1 MKHWFEGLVNTARIE
16 CRYTRR
22 HPQQWVICALLP
34 VMWLLFVANTFG
46 TGLMTKLPVC
56 LVNEDG
62 GPLARELVMVLDAVP
77 SLGLR
82 GFDTATEADAALSRS
97 ETYGTIVI
105 PRDFTKDSLN
115 GRGSTLELIIN
126 KSYYAVGTILEV
138 DVKTALAAVMKS
150 AGTIRMTAAR
160 GGSLKAESNNLRIA
174 SPEVNFLGCEV
185 FVAGVGALAKRL
197 DEMSLT
203 NVRIVRHDAVEIVR
217 DMIAENSLDGVHIY
231 FPDPWRKARHH
242 KRRLVAQ
249 PFIGL
254 LASRIRPGGYI
265 HCATDWENYS
275 EQMLEVLEGEPL
287 LENLHGAGNF
297 SPVMGNPLCERP
309 RTKFQARGERLG
321 YGIWDLVYIR
331 KQPAPSAS

>member
-1 MKHWFEGLVNTARIE
+1 MEKNCEKPELTPEELEALKKRHIRSFVMRRGHISAAQKRALDESLPQYQIE
-16 CRYTRR
+16 YA
-22 HPQQWVICALLP
+22 P
-34 VMWLLFVANTFG
+34 
-46 TGLMTKLPVC
+46 
-56 LVNEDG
+56 
-62 GPLARELVMVLDAVP
+62 ELLDADKAFGRHAPLV
-77 SLGLR
+77 LEIGC
-82 GFDTATEADAALSRS
+82 GMG
-97 ETYGTIVI
+97 ET
-105 PRDFTKDSLN
+105 
-115 GRGSTLELIIN
+115 
-126 KSYYAVGTILEV
+126 
-138 DVKTALAAVMKS
+138 
-150 AGTIRMTAAR
+150 TAA
-160 GGSLKAESNNLRIA
+160 IA
-174 SPEVNFLGCEV
+174 QAHPEVNFLGCEV

-203 NVRIVRHDAVEIVR
+203 NVRIVRHE
-217 DMIAENSLDGVHIY
+217 
-231 FPDPWRKARHH
+231 PWRKARHH